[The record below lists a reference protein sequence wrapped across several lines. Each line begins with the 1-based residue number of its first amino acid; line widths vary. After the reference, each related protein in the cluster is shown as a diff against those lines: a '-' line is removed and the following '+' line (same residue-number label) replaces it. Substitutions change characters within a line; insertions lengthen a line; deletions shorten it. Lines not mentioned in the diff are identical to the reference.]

1 MTTTTPAHNS
11 VRRGGLSAGSGF
23 WVTVVTFFI
32 VTAYSTAPTPLW
44 GALQHRDDFSTFAI
58 TIAFAAYAVG
68 VVISLFLVGHLG
80 DTIGRRPLVIG
91 GFAIEIVS
99 AVVFLVWPALSG
111 LIVARVLSGLGMGM
125 LTATITAHILELHFK
140 ARPGAT
146 PVRGQMVSGVA
157 NLGGLGAGA
166 LISGALAQ
174 WAPAPTVTPFVVF
187 LVLMVLSLVAVA
199 LVPETANVAQVRT
212 PYRPQR
218 IQVPAHARTT
228 FFLAG
233 GIAFAAFA
241 VLGLF
246 TSLVPNVVAG
256 QLHVTSTAVAG
267 AVVFVTFAAGAV
279 APILFRMLSPRSKIG
294 IGSILLVAGI
304 ALLTLVV
311 VVSGGLALFFVGGI
325 VSGLGAGLVFT
336 AALAIA
342 AGLAA
347 PENRGEVLAGIFLA
361 SYLGLAVPVVGIG
374 VATQSVTI
382 TAALTGFA
390 VVIISIAL
398 LTSIPLVITL
408 RRHAR

>member
-1 MTTTTPAHNS
+1 M
-11 VRRGGLSAGSGF
+11 
-23 WVTVVTFFI
+23 
-32 VTAYSTAPTPLW
+32 
-44 GALQHRDDFSTFAI
+44 
-58 TIAFAAYAVG
+58 
-68 VVISLFLVGHLG
+68 
-80 DTIGRRPLVIG
+80 
-91 GFAIEIVS
+91 
-99 AVVFLVWPALSG
+99 
-111 LIVARVLSGLGMGM
+111 
-125 LTATITAHILELHFK
+125 
-140 ARPGAT
+140 
-146 PVRGQMVSGVA
+146 
-157 NLGGLGAGA
+157 
-166 LISGALAQ
+166 
-174 WAPAPTVTPFVVF
+174 
-187 LVLMVLSLVAVA
+187 
-199 LVPETANVAQVRT
+199 
-212 PYRPQR
+212 
-218 IQVPAHARTT
+218 
-228 FFLAG
+228 
-233 GIAFAAFA
+233 
-241 VLGLF
+241 
-246 TSLVPNVVAG
+246 
-256 QLHVTSTAVAG
+256 TSTAVAG